1 MNEKASAAIQMRL
14 ESTTANMNT
23 AGGPPSRVIP
33 RSLELS
39 VIGLAIAV
47 DEIITL
53 ARNGNTTLSSLS
65 SLSLQNKTIVG
76 GLFVSG
82 LAIFLLGLLWKPP
95 KPGTGESSVGIKALS
110 LYSGISFFAIAI
122 WIALPSY
129 TQIKGTSQI
138 NAFLATM
145 VLVIFAGVFYVLA
158 KSLWIVSNAARLTAI
173 ILYILTILLTL
184 VAPNLTFIAPAL
196 LTPAALVWYM
206 FRPEVKNLYSP
217 PPPLEAGSYVLRTR
231 AEAIKCPH
239 CGAENSP
246 SAKSC
251 EKCGTPL
258 VSLTEAGAKPIASV
272 PSLMIPVEEELK
284 IVEEK
289 LGQLMDFRKK
299 HTVLNPESYDG
310 LIEMQKRRLEELRA
324 MVPGQSS
331 SKPRRQN

>member
-1 MNEKASAAIQMRL
+1 MNAAGEPARR
-14 ESTTANMNT
+14 A
-23 AGGPPSRVIP
+23 IP

-47 DEIITL
+47 DQIVTL
-53 ARNGNTTLSSLS
+53 ARDGNTTLDSLGS
-65 SLSLQNKTIVG
+65 ISIENRAIIG
-76 GLFVSG
+76 GLFVAG
-82 LAIFLLGLLWKPP
+82 LAVFIIGLLWKPP
-95 KPGTGESSVGIKALS
+95 KPGTAGIGLGIKALS
-110 LYSGISFFAIAI
+110 LYTGISFFAIAV

-129 TQIKGTSQI
+129 AQLQGQSQI
-138 NAFLATM
+138 QGFLATM
-145 VLVIFAGVFYVLA
+145 VLVICAGIFYVLT
-158 KSLWIVSNAARLTAI
+158 KSLWIVSNAARLTAVV
-173 ILYILTILLTL
+173 LYAMTILLTL
-184 VAPNLTFIAPAL
+184 ASPNLTSIVPAL
-196 LTPAALVWYM
+196 LTPAALIWYM
-206 FRPEVKNLYSP
+206 FRPEIKNLYSP
-217 PPPLEAGSYVLRTR
+217 PPPPEAGSYVLRTR

-284 IVEEK
+284 IVEQK
-289 LGQLMDFRKK
+289 LNELMEFRKK

-324 MVPGQSS
+324 MIPGQTS
-331 SKPRRQN
+331 SKPKGQN